1 MTPRAIAL
9 GVIAFMVV
17 LIVLLIVFTYT
28 FIRIY
33 DLHNLHK

>member
-33 DLHNLHK
+33 DLHK

>member
-17 LIVLLIVFTYT
+17 LIVFTYT
-28 FIRIY
+28 VIKIY
-33 DLHNLHK
+33 DLHK